1 MKVDKLKMYAAG
13 TSLVVQWLRIHL
25 AMQGM
30 WIQSLLRKLRS
41 HVLWA
46 NALQL
51 LNLHNLELVYNNGRF
66 HLLDTDWLDG

>member
-13 TSLVVQWLRIHL
+13 TSLAVQWLRIHL

-30 WIQSLLRKLRS
+30 WIQSPLRKLRS
-41 HVLWA
+41 HTLWG

-51 LNLHNLELVYNNGRF
+51 LNLHNLEPVYNGRF
-66 HLLDTDWLDG
+66 HLLDTDWLAG